1 MEDNDVPKFT
11 TMMLG
16 IGEIYRITISKFLTK
31 IYWQSLEQFAWQ
43 DIDNALQAHIHNPD
57 CGQFFPKP
65 ADVVRFIEGSGET
78 RALQAWSKVEQAIS
92 QVGIYQSVVF
102 DDPLIHAVLESM
114 GGWVKLCSV
123 TFEELPFRANE
134 FQKRYMGFVN
144 KKPERHPKY
153 LAGITE
159 CENAKNDFPIP
170 APLLLGDLKKA
181 AVVMQSGGGNVRLLQ
196 QASELINPFIKQLQT
211 SENRNANS
219 EFTFEN

>member
-1 MEDNDVPKFT
+1 MEVDDVPKFT
-11 TMMLG
+11 IMMVG
-16 IGEIYRITISKFLTK
+16 IGEIYRITISKFLTD
-31 IYWQSLEQFAWQ
+31 IYWQSLKQFEWQ
-43 DIDNALQAHIHNPD
+43 DVERAFNAHIHNPD

-78 RALQAWSKVEQAIS
+78 RALQAWSKVEQAIV

-102 DDPLIHAVLESM
+102 DDPLIHAVLENM
-114 GGWVKLCSV
+114 GGWIKLCNV
-123 TFEELPFRANE
+123 TFDELPFRANE
-134 FQKRYMGFVN
+134 FNKRYMGFVH

-181 AVVMQSGGGNVRLLQ
+181 AVVMQSGNGSARLLQ
-196 QASELINPFIKQLQT
+196 HSSDIINSVVNQLCI
-211 SENRNANS
+211 SENANV
-219 EFTFEN
+219 